1 MRMGRLEFAV
11 AILISA
17 LLAVTGIYLGLTKS
31 GSDASTLGWIFALVG
46 AGGLA
51 VNLYLRSRLD

>member
-17 LLAVTGIYLGLTKS
+17 LLAVTGIYFGLTKS
-31 GSDASTLGWIFALVG
+31 GSDASTLGWIFAFVG